1 MLEQLFLHKG
11 FTSVPDFFVNP
22 GRLGDALTASML
34 PFQSGKCSTEYRD
47 SALLQCPSAAAGP
60 EMKL

>member
-11 FTSVPDFFVNP
+11 FTSVPDFVVNP
-22 GRLGDALTASML
+22 GRLGDALTVSML

-47 SALLQCPSAAAGP
+47 SALLQCPSAAAGQR
-60 EMKL
+60 